1 MLKKNNNYKQ
11 LAESIC
17 AEVQSSIPAQFEAD
31 AAKKGLLGKIEQV
44 LLANDLYNSAA
55 EFRNVT
61 ILLSDI
67 RGFTA
72 LAETFSAMTVME
84 LLNRYFSHMSEVIT
98 QYGGTID
105 KLMGDSMMVLF
116 GAPQSAADDVERAV
130 SCAVAMQRAMSE
142 FNQQNRD
149 LDLPEMYMGI
159 GINSGKV
166 MVGALGSDY
175 HREYTVVG
183 DAVNITSRI
192 EAQSLRGQILISE
205 NTYRLAKSFVQVGEP
220 NKVMVKGKKQAVC
233 LYDLMGTTGPHAM
246 TVPRREVRKSPRV
259 AVNMPCYCH
268 RLVGKQVDSQVFQG
282 EVLDLG
288 YNGLLM
294 RCPIALE
301 PLSEIK
307 MAVSL
312 QLLGTDTTDIY
323 ARVVKVDQRADGIL
337 CGLEFTSIDTV
348 GQQTI
353 KQFVDNQL

>member
-1 MLKKNNNYKQ
+1 MLKNNNYKQ

-17 AEVQSSIPAQFEAD
+17 AEVQSSIPPQFEAD
-31 AAKKGLLGKIEQV
+31 VAREGLLGKIQQL
-44 LLANDLYNSAA
+44 LLANEINDSAP
-55 EFRNVT
+55 EYRDVT
-61 ILLSDI
+61 ILLADI

-116 GAPQSAADDVERAV
+116 GVPQAAADDVERAI

-142 FNQQNRD
+142 FNQQNFE

-192 EAQSLRGQILISE
+192 EAQSLRGQILLSE
-205 NTYRLAKSFVQVGEP
+205 NTYQLAKSFVQVGEP
-220 NKVMVKGKKQAVC
+220 NNVMVKGKKQTMC
-233 LYDLMGTTGPHAM
+233 LYDLMGTTGPRAM

-259 AVNMPCYCH
+259 AVNMSCYCY
-268 RLVGKQVDSQVFQG
+268 RLVGKQVDTQAFQG